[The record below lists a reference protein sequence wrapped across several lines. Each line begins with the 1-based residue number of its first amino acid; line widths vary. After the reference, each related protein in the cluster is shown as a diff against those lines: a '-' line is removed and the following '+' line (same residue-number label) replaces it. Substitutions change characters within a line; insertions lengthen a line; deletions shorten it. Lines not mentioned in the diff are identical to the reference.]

1 MIEPSHSG
9 NSKRKMRGIN
19 ALPLMALIFTGGCA
33 HYKSDPLV
41 TDPAILAAPDVS
53 ILSRDAQAIKRP
65 FLRAQAIDFGQPLDA
80 NAVAVLAV
88 IANPDLKALRAR
100 LGVSDAQA
108 FAARLLPDPS
118 FSFNFDHLLSGPDN
132 LDNFVGQLG
141 FDIAALRA
149 RKSQE
154 AGANAG
160 REQVRLDVAWAE
172 WQTASQARLQ
182 AMRLVSLT
190 RNLDLIRANATST
203 QSLLD
208 RTLRAAGRGDLAA
221 DQVQSARIAALDAT
235 DRLRSAEKDVSTTRG
250 TLMALLGLAPE
261 TLLQFAP
268 LRMSAPIL
276 DPARLFTLASAQ
288 RFDLKA
294 LAQGYKVQEAAVR
307 KAVLD
312 QFPTLN
318 LTLTGTRDTTGNKL
332 VGPGISF
339 TLPLWNRNRGGIAV
353 ALATRAQLKA
363 EYEARLFQTRADIA
377 AAVSGIQIAQKQ
389 RDALAAQIEALERF
403 ASATGR
409 AAKRG
414 DLSLATAETAVQS
427 LRDKQIA
434 LASVSQAIAEQI
446 IALEL
451 LTGVPQE
458 DWTK

>member
-1 MIEPSHSG
+1 MFELNPF
-9 NSKRKMRGIN
+9 IN
-19 ALPLMALIFTGGCA
+19 AKCNMSSVRVLPIIALMFASGCA
-33 HYKSDPLV
+33 HYQSDPLA
-41 TDPAILAAPDVS
+41 TNPAILAASNVA
-53 ILSRDAQAIKRP
+53 ILSKDAQAIERP

-80 NAVAVLAV
+80 NAIAVLAV

-100 LGVSDAQA
+100 LGVADAQA
-108 FAARLLPDPS
+108 FVARLLPDPS

-154 AGANAG
+154 VGANAG

-172 WQTASQARLQ
+172 WQTAGQARLQ

-190 RNLDLIRANATST
+190 QNIDLIRANATSA
-203 QSLLD
+203 QNLLD
-208 RTLRAAGRGDLAA
+208 RVLRAAGRGDLAA

-235 DRLRSAEKDVSTTRG
+235 DRLRSAEKDVGAAQGALT
-250 TLMALLGLAPE
+250 ALLGLPPE
-261 TLLQFAP
+261 TLLQLAP
-268 LRMSAPIL
+268 LQISAPAL

-288 RFDLKA
+288 RLDLKA
-294 LAQGYKVQEAAVR
+294 LAQGYNVQEAAVR

-318 LTLTGTRDTTGNKL
+318 LTFTGTRDTTGNKL
-332 VGPGISF
+332 VGPGIGF

-363 EYEARLFQTRADIA
+363 EYEARLFQTRADVA
-377 AAVSGIQIAQKQ
+377 AAVSGIQLAQKQ
-389 RDALAAQIEALERF
+389 RDELAAQIGALERF
-403 ASATGR
+403 AIATGR

-414 DLSLATAETAVQS
+414 DLSLATAETAAQS

-434 LASVSQAIAEQI
+434 LASLEQAVGEQM

-451 LTGVPQE
+451 LIGVPQE

>member
-1 MIEPSHSG
+1 
-9 NSKRKMRGIN
+9 MRGIH
-19 ALPLMALIFTGGCA
+19 ALAIMAHFLIGGCA
-33 HYKSDPLV
+33 HYKSDPLAA
-41 TDPAILAAPDVS
+41 DPAILAASDIS
-53 ILSRDAQAIKRP
+53 ILSRDAQSIERP

-88 IANPDLKALRAR
+88 IANPDLKAMRAR
-100 LGVSDAQA
+100 LGVADAQA
-108 FAARLLPDPS
+108 FSARLLPDPS
-118 FSFNFDHLLSGPDN
+118 FSFNFDHIFSGPDT
-132 LDNFVGQLG
+132 LGNFVGQLG

-149 RKSQE
+149 RKSQI

-172 WQTASQARLQ
+172 WQTAGQARLQ
-182 AMRLVSLT
+182 AVRMMALT
-190 RNLDLIRANATST
+190 GNIGLIRANAVSA
-203 QSLLD
+203 QNLLD
-208 RTLRAAGRGDLAA
+208 RTLKAAGRGDLAA
-221 DQVQSARIAALDAT
+221 DQVQSARIAALDAA
-235 DRLRSAEKDVSTTRG
+235 DRLRTAEKDVEAARG
-250 TLMALLGLAPE
+250 SLIALLGLPPVTE
-261 TLLQFAP
+261 LRFAP
-268 LRMSAPIL
+268 IQTTEPTLEPVG
-276 DPARLFTLASAQ
+276 LFTTAQ
-288 RFDLKA
+288 TQRLDLRA
-294 LAQGYKVQEAAVR
+294 LAQGYAVQEAAVH

-318 LTLTGTRDTTGNKL
+318 LNLTATRDPTYNKL
-332 VGPGISF
+332 FGPGIGF

-377 AAVSGIQIAQKQ
+377 AAVSGIVIARRQ
-389 RDALAAQIEALERF
+389 RDELTAQIGALERF
-403 ASATGR
+403 ASATTR

-414 DLSLATAETAVQS
+414 DLSLATAETAAQS

-434 LASVSQAIAEQI
+434 LASARQAIAEQM